1 MHGHF
6 WAHLDTVTAFD
17 LGKCWK
23 VKRMR
28 RKRKW
33 VPLPPPPPRE
43 GACCVAAPVGP
54 FNFFDIVFCVGA
66 GEVSG
71 PNQGTD

>member
-1 MHGHF
+1 M
-6 WAHLDTVTAFD
+6 LESEEDEEEE
-17 LGKCWK
+17 K
-23 VKRMR
+23 VGPSS
-28 RKRKW
+28 
-33 VPLPPPPPRE
+33 PLE

-71 PNQGTD
+71 PNYGPN